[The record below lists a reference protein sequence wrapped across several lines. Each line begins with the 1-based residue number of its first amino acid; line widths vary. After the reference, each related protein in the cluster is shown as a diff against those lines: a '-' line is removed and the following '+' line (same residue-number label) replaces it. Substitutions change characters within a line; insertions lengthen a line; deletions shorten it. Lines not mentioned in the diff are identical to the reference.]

1 MDNSERAQL
10 YKKAIKKYKDRTF
23 QVIGAA
29 LEVHSNLGC
38 GFMEAVYEEAFRKEL
53 EFMNIPFEEQKTI
66 PIYYKGEL
74 LNQYYVADF
83 VCYGDIIVELKAV
96 SELQKIHE
104 AQVINYLKTTGFE
117 VGLLFNF
124 GSESLEKKRFF
135 NIYHNSI

>member
-1 MDNSERAQL
+1 MDNSERALL
-10 YKKAIKKYKDRTF
+10 YKEAIKKYKDRTF

-29 LEVHSNLGC
+29 LEVHGNLGC

-66 PIYYKGEL
+66 PIYKGEL

-104 AQVINYLKTTGFE
+104 AQVINYLKATGFE

>member
-10 YKKAIKKYKDRTF
+10 YK
-23 QVIGAA
+23 
-29 LEVHSNLGC
+29 
-38 GFMEAVYEEAFRKEL
+38 EA
-53 EFMNIPFEEQKTI
+53 MNIPFEEQKTI
-66 PIYYKGEL
+66 PIYYKREL

-104 AQVINYLKTTGFE
+104 AQVINYLKATGFE

>member
-10 YKKAIKKYKDRTF
+10 YKEAIKKYKDRTF

-66 PIYYKGEL
+66 PIYYKREL

-104 AQVINYLKTTGFE
+104 AQVINYLKATGFE

-124 GSESLEKKRFF
+124 GS
-135 NIYHNSI
+135 

>member
-10 YKKAIKKYKDRTF
+10 YKEAIKKYKDRTF

-38 GFMEAVYEEAFRKEL
+38 GFMEAVYEEAFRKTLTDPECVR
-53 EFMNIPFEEQKTI
+53 EHDN
-66 PIYYKGEL
+66 
-74 LNQYYVADF
+74 
-83 VCYGDIIVELKAV
+83 V

-104 AQVINYLKTTGFE
+104 AQVINYLKATGFE

>member
-10 YKKAIKKYKDRTF
+10 YKEAIKKYKDRTF

-66 PIYYKGEL
+66 PIYYKREL

-104 AQVINYLKTTGFE
+104 ATGFE

>member
-10 YKKAIKKYKDRTF
+10 YK
-23 QVIGAA
+23 
-29 LEVHSNLGC
+29 EV
-38 GFMEAVYEEAFRKEL
+38 
-53 EFMNIPFEEQKTI
+53 MNIPFEEQKTI
-66 PIYYKGEL
+66 PIYYKREL

-104 AQVINYLKTTGFE
+104 AQVINYLKATGFE

>member
-1 MDNSERAQL
+1 MDNSERALL
-10 YKKAIKKYKDRTF
+10 YKEAIKKYKDRTF

-29 LEVHSNLGC
+29 LEVHGNLGC

-74 LNQYYVADF
+74 
-83 VCYGDIIVELKAV
+83 
-96 SELQKIHE
+96 
-104 AQVINYLKTTGFE
+104 GFE

-135 NIYHNSI
+135 NIYQDSI

>member
-1 MDNSERAQL
+1 MDNSERALL
-10 YKKAIKKYKDRTF
+10 YKEAIKKYKDRTF

-29 LEVHSNLGC
+29 LEVHGNLGC
-38 GFMEAVYEEAFRKEL
+38 GFMETVYEEAFRKEL

-66 PIYYKGEL
+66 PIYKGEL

-104 AQVINYLKTTGFE
+104 AQVINYLKATGFE

>member
-10 YKKAIKKYKDRTF
+10 YKEAIKKYKDRTF

-38 GFMEAVYEEAFRKEL
+38 GFMEAV
-53 EFMNIPFEEQKTI
+53 
-66 PIYYKGEL
+66 
-74 LNQYYVADF
+74 
-83 VCYGDIIVELKAV
+83 

-104 AQVINYLKTTGFE
+104 AQVINYLKATGFE

-124 GSESLEKKRFF
+124 GSESLENKRFF

>member
-1 MDNSERAQL
+1 MDNSERALL
-10 YKKAIKKYKDRTF
+10 YKEAIKKYKDRTF

-29 LEVHSNLGC
+29 LEVHGNLGC

-104 AQVINYLKTTGFE
+104 AQVINYLKATGFE

>member
-29 LEVHSNLGC
+29 
-38 GFMEAVYEEAFRKEL
+38 
-53 EFMNIPFEEQKTI
+53 
-66 PIYYKGEL
+66 
-74 LNQYYVADF
+74 
-83 VCYGDIIVELKAV
+83 
-96 SELQKIHE
+96 
-104 AQVINYLKTTGFE
+104 QVINYLKATGFE

>member
-1 MDNSERAQL
+1 MDNSERALL
-10 YKKAIKKYKDRTF
+10 YKEAIKKYKDRTF

-29 LEVHSNLGC
+29 LEVHGNLGC

-104 AQVINYLKTTGFE
+104 AQVINYLKATGFE

-135 NIYHNSI
+135 NIYQDSI

>member
-1 MDNSERAQL
+1 MNNSERALL
-10 YKKAIKKYKDRTF
+10 YKEAIKKYKDRTF

-104 AQVINYLKTTGFE
+104 AQVINYLKATGFE

-135 NIYHNSI
+135 NIYQDSI

>member
-10 YKKAIKKYKDRTF
+10 YKEAIKKYKDRTF

-38 GFMEAVYEEAFRKEL
+38 GFMEAV
-53 EFMNIPFEEQKTI
+53 
-66 PIYYKGEL
+66 
-74 LNQYYVADF
+74 
-83 VCYGDIIVELKAV
+83 

-104 AQVINYLKTTGFE
+104 AQVINYLKATGFE